1 MPKLQKRRVR
11 LQSHL
16 HTIRS
21 TLSHIYSRDLVNQ
34 QYTPSKRHV
43 YTRLVSQ
50 IENDLQNLEK
60 ALEQDGQWLMRI
72 RRWWGGFDM
81 EKLVL
86 ELRRRCFK
94 VWEELNRGPM

>member
-1 MPKLQKRRVR
+1 MTKLQKRPVR
-11 LQSHL
+11 LQSYL

-21 TLSHIYSRDLVNQ
+21 TLSHIHSHDLVNR

-50 IENDLQNLEK
+50 LQGDLHNLEK
-60 ALEQDGQWLMRI
+60 ALEQDGKWLMRL
-72 RRWWGGFDM
+72 RRWWGGFDV

-86 ELRRRCFK
+86 ELRVRCFRI
-94 VWEELNRGPM
+94 WEELNRGPL